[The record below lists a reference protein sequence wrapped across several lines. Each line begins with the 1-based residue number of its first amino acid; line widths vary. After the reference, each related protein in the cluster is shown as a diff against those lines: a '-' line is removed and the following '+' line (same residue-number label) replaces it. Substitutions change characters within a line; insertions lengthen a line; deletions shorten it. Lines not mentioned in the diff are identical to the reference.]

1 MRRSPQK
8 IEELKPI
15 LAEAALKLNPN
26 PNEISCQ
33 ELAKA
38 AGLAIG
44 TIYRIIPAKA
54 DLFQL
59 VAEHAEKQFNEIVFA
74 PLKAGLS
81 IRDRFSLVFNRI
93 FEFKK
98 THKDAARF
106 LAFHGFGP
114 QSLFLKSSDAFSKE
128 GIATKIM
135 DETIAPLAHALI
147 WGPIAISIQNQSNP
161 DIEVLEEKVWHT
173 LAA

>member
-1 MRRSPQK
+1 MRRSPQS

-15 LAEAALKLNPN
+15 LAEAALALNPN

-33 ELAKA
+33 ELAKS

-44 TIYRIIPAKA
+44 TIYRIIPSKS
-54 DLFQL
+54 DLFNL

-74 PLKAGLS
+74 PIRGGLA
-81 IRDRFSLVFNRI
+81 IRERFSLIFKRI
-93 FEFKK
+93 FEFNK
-98 THKDAARF
+98 THKPSARF

-128 GIATKIM
+128 GIATNIM
-135 DETIAPLAHALI
+135 DESTAPLAHALI

-161 DIEVLEEKVWHT
+161 DIGALEEKVWHT

>member
-1 MRRSPQK
+1 MRRSPLP
-8 IEELKPI
+8 IDELKPI

-44 TIYRIIPAKA
+44 TIYRIIPAKS
-54 DLFQL
+54 DLYDL
-59 VAEHAEKQFNEIVFA
+59 VAEHCERKFNEIVFA
-74 PLKAGLS
+74 PIKSGLN
-81 IRDRFSLVFNRI
+81 IRERFSLVFKRI
-93 FEFKK
+93 FEFQKK
-98 THKDAARF
+98 NQDAARF

-128 GIATKIM
+128 GIKTNIM
-135 DETIAPLAHALI
+135 DENTAPLAHALI
-147 WGPIAISIQNQSNP
+147 WGPISISIQNKANP
-161 DIEVLEEKVWHT
+161 DIEVLENKVWQT